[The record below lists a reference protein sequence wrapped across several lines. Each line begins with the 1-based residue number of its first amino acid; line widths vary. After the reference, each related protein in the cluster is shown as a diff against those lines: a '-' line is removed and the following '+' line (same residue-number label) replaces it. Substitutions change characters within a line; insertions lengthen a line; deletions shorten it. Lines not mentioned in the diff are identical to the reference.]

1 MRKST
6 SNGGGAKP
14 ATCHDGHAIGLDIGA
29 TAVRAAVINVRTRDG
44 ETTAT
49 SEAVAGIALAPG
61 VVDHGMVQDPAALTE
76 SLQQLWKIHGLKCRN
91 VILGVA
97 NPQVLV
103 RAITVPEL
111 DREQRA
117 KALPFQAKDVVAL
130 PLDEVVL
137 DFAPLGAADPETNM
151 VNGLLVASPRQPVI
165 ETVAA
170 VERAGLT
177 VVRVDLAS
185 FAVLRSTAEQNVDI
199 GAVIDFG
206 AHLTTVV
213 IHQDGVPKLVRTLAR
228 GGEEL
233 TEALATKMQIT
244 RAEAETVKCT
254 TGLGAA
260 GQVSSVLEEA
270 ITPLLGE
277 IRSSLNYFRT
287 GHPGAQIQQISM
299 TGGAALLPGLEE
311 RLASQSGADCE
322 IVSPV
327 RMVEPAAKAKGSRDD
342 AWATAL
348 SVGLAMGAAA

>member
-1 MRKST
+1 MRRNSDNN
-6 SNGGGAKP
+6 SGAKP

-29 TAVRAAVINVRTRDG
+29 TGVRAAVINVRTRDG
-44 ETTAT
+44 QSTAT
-49 SEAVAGIALAPG
+49 SEAVAGMPLNPG
-61 VVDHGMVQDPAALTE
+61 VVSHGMVQQPAALTDAL
-76 SLQQLWKIHGLKCRN
+76 SQLWKTHGLKCRN

-137 DFAPLGAADPETNM
+137 DSAPLGAADAETGM
-151 VNGLLVASPRQPVI
+151 VPGLLVASPRQPVV

-170 VERAGLT
+170 VERAGLR

-185 FAVLRSTAEQNVDI
+185 FAVLRSTAEQNVEV

-213 IHQDGVPKLVRTLAR
+213 IHQNGVPKLVRTLAR
-228 GGEEL
+228 GGQEL

-244 RAEAETVKCT
+244 LVEAETVKCT

-299 TGGAALLPGLEE
+299 TGGAAALPGLDE
-311 RLASQSGADCE
+311 RLTTQSGAECE
-322 IVSPV
+322 GVSPI
-327 RMVEPAAKAKGSRDD
+327 RMGEPSAKAKGSWDD
-342 AWATAL
+342 SWATAL